1 MLTPHH
7 KKTLIKKFPE
17 VELSYDNILHRKVY
31 ANVYM
36 IIPKGQKSFLWITYF
51 ENKNVAILLILD
63 TKDKIK
69 TIEIYPMCFDK
80 ILALG
85 TIIYGTYFT
94 VGKTKHFS
102 CEDIFFYK
110 GIDIRQYTF
119 YEKFKVIKQIFNNY
133 FTQIAFNNNFLI
145 PGIPICCFNYQQAI
159 SYEINLPYKVFGVK
173 LFNLRQKMT
182 QSLGIYIS
190 KEKFVPEAI
199 FRVQASLENDIYNL
213 FCFEYDNSKKPYSIA
228 AVTSY
233 KQSIMLNNLFR
244 TIKEN
249 YNLDLLEESDDEEEF
264 ENVNDDK
271 FVNLKKQII
280 MKCVYKKQF
289 HKWEPIEIIKEKV
302 KLVTRK
308 EAELLEKKV

>member
-1 MLTPHH
+1 MLTSIQ
-7 KKTLIKKFPE
+7 KKNLMKKFPE
-17 VELSYDNILHRKVY
+17 VELSYDNLLHRKVY

-36 IIPKGQKSFLWITYF
+36 VIPKGPKSFLWITYF

-85 TIIYGTYFT
+85 TLMYGTFFT
-94 VGKTKHFS
+94 VGQTKHFS
-102 CEDIFFYK
+102 CEDIFFNK
-110 GIDIRQYTF
+110 GADIRQYTF

-133 FTQIAFNNNFLI
+133 FTQIAFNNKFLI
-145 PGIPICCFNYQQAI
+145 AGIPICCPNYQNAI
-159 SYEINLPYKVFGVK
+159 SHEINLPYKVFGIK
-173 LFNLRQKMT
+173 LFNLRHKTT
-182 QSLGIYIS
+182 QSLGVYLS
-190 KEKFVPEAI
+190 KEKFVPEGI
-199 FRVQASLENDIYNL
+199 FRVEASLENDIYNL
-213 FCFEYDNSKKPYSIA
+213 FCFEHNGFKKPYSTA

-233 KQSIMLNNLFR
+233 KHSVMLNNLFR

-249 YNLDLLEESDDEEEF
+249 TNLDLLEESDDEEEF
-264 ENVNDDK
+264 ENINDDK
-271 FVNLKKQII
+271 FVDLKKQII

-289 HKWEPIEIIKEKV
+289 RKWEPVEIIKNKV
-302 KLVTRK
+302 KLITRK